1 MFSFAKKFLSIQQQ
15 EPPSKNRVYFQPN
28 TNKEN
33 KELIQMLNSMKPPQQ
48 EEAMKQIIAS
58 MTLGK
63 DVSCLFT
70 YVINC
75 IRTTSLELKKLI
87 YLYIINYAK
96 VKPDLAI
103 LGIAA
108 FTTDSKDPTNPIIRA
123 LAIRTMGCIQVE
135 MVSQYLAEILSK
147 SLRDEDSYVRKTAA
161 MCVAKLYSSSPS
173 TVIDNCFI
181 DTLMSIIIEEENEF
195 VIANI
200 VTTLIEV
207 STLNNEKYISKLK
220 YSTIQKMLR
229 CLTNTNEWCQAIILD
244 AILLYI
250 KDNNNNHKHNMEIL
264 EGIIPRLTHSN
275 ETVVI
280 NALRV
285 VVKILDHMDNIDKIN
300 LYQKKLASTIE
311 SLMLSSY
318 EIKYIILRA
327 LYSLVQKRPGI
338 FENKYKCF
346 FIEYN
351 EPIYVKIEKVEI
363 LYKLCNDS
371 NYENIFK
378 EFKTYAL
385 SEFNSD
391 LIKKSIRYMGYI
403 TLKHEKILPLCVS
416 FINELFDSENTPSET
431 ALNEASNI
439 MCDIIRKYKGISLQ
453 LLKYINSDLIL
464 NDISD
469 SDSKSSLIYLLGE
482 FCKEIKNSTQYLTEL
497 IELFDNETT
506 NSNIKLQLLT
516 SIVKNY
522 VNKPDEGENIT
533 KLILKKG
540 AEELSDPDIRDRAY
554 LYWRILE
561 SEPDIAK
568 EMMNFKKK
576 TFEFNED
583 NYYEDDLID
592 DMLLNFT
599 NVSSVYH
606 IHSENL
612 QEKII
617 VNDIITQQQQPKTQN
632 KQETNDDE
640 FNEVID
646 LSDNTNTNNNN
657 NNNQTTSKSN
667 EIDLLGLDLSN
678 KEQTTTEQPTQ
689 TKKGGLMNDLMSIF
703 G

>member
-1 MFSFAKKFLSIQQQ
+1 MGETL
-15 EPPSKNRVYFQPN
+15 KNEKTSVRKGCILN
-28 TNKEN
+28 DCD
-33 KELIQMLNSMKPPQQ
+33 MLN
-48 EEAMKQIIAS
+48 
-58 MTLGK
+58 
-63 DVSCLFT
+63 D
-70 YVINC
+70 
-75 IRTTSLELKKLI
+75 
-87 YLYIINYAK
+87 
-96 VKPDLAI
+96 
-103 LGIAA
+103 
-108 FTTDSKDPTNPIIRA
+108 
-123 LAIRTMGCIQVE
+123 
-135 MVSQYLAEILSK
+135 
-147 SLRDEDSYVRKTAA
+147 
-161 MCVAKLYSSSPS
+161 
-173 TVIDNCFI
+173 
-181 DTLMSIIIEEENEF
+181 IIISF
-195 VIANI
+195 KHI
-200 VTTLIEV
+200 V
-207 STLNNEKYISKLK
+207 
-220 YSTIQKMLR
+220 
-229 CLTNTNEWCQAIILD
+229 
-244 AILLYI
+244 
-250 KDNNNNHKHNMEIL
+250 
-264 EGIIPRLTHSN
+264 
-275 ETVVI
+275 
-280 NALRV
+280 
-285 VVKILDHMDNIDKIN
+285 
-300 LYQKKLASTIE
+300 
-311 SLMLSSY
+311 SSY
-318 EIKYIILRA
+318 A
-327 LYSLVQKRPGI
+327 
-338 FENKYKCF
+338 
-346 FIEYN
+346 
-351 EPIYVKIEKVEI
+351 
-363 LYKLCNDS
+363 
-371 NYENIFK
+371 
-378 EFKTYAL
+378 
-385 SEFNSD
+385 
-391 LIKKSIRYMGYI
+391 
-403 TLKHEKILPLCVS
+403 
-416 FINELFDSENTPSET
+416 T

-469 SDSKSSLIYLLGE
+469 SNSKSSLIYLLGE

-522 VNKPDEGENIT
+522 VSKPDEGEIIT

-540 AEELSDPDIRDRAY
+540 AEEISDPDIRDRAY

-568 EMMNFKKK
+568 EMMNFEKK

-592 DMLLNFT
+592 DMLFNFT

-657 NNNQTTSKSN
+657 QTTSKSN
-667 EIDLLGLDLSN
+667 EFDLLGLDLSN